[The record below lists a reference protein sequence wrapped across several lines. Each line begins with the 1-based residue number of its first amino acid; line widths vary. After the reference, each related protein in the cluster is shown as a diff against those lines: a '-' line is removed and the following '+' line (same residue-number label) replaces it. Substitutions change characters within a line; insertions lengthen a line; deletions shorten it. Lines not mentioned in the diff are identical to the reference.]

1 MNTPIVYD
9 YKGSKISFA
18 NGKNVMVN
26 ATEMAKSFDKRPAK
40 WLELPSTKEFLAAL
54 TAIGHRSNSDK

>member
-26 ATEMAKSFDKRPAK
+26 ATEMAKTFGKYPKDFLVNKQKSFYPHYQP
-40 WLELPSTKEFLAAL
+40 LGELA
-54 TAIGHRSNSDK
+54 

>member
-26 ATEMAKSFDKRPAK
+26 ATEMAKTFGKYPKDFLVNKQKSF
-40 WLELPSTKEFLAAL
+40 
-54 TAIGHRSNSDK
+54 

>member
-40 WLELPSTKEFLAAL
+40 WLELPSTKSFWQL
-54 TAIGHRSNSDK
+54 